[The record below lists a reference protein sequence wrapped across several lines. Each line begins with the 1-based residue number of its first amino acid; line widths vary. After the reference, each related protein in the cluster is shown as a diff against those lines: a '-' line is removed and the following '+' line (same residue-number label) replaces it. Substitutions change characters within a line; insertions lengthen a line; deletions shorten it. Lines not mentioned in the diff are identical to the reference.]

1 MIRLPPG
8 TSYHLSPTLPSQLIS
23 SPLLPF
29 YQIGNACGT
38 QGLIHALANSPAK
51 SHISPDSP
59 LSNLISQAKSLT
71 PLQRSELLA
80 TSKELE
86 EAHSVSAQ
94 GGQSIVPDAESRV
107 NLHFT
112 AFVRHPENGSL
123 IELDG
128 RRKGVKVRDVKVE
141 KQKDLLKD
149 TAAFVQKQYVSSEI
163 DVWRKR

>member
-86 EAHSVSAQ
+86 EAHSVSA
-94 GGQSIVPDAESRV
+94 
-107 NLHFT
+107 
-112 AFVRHPENGSL
+112 HPENGSL